1 MCGSF
6 KTLSATLSETVYNLA
21 EYAYLLFLEFF
32 FLFSL
37 GVGVSSGGRVVGG
50 RGQWKRCVLCSSS
63 DIHIRCTQASL
74 KANIV
79 TKM

>member
-37 GVGVSSGGRVVGG
+37 GVGVSSGGGWLGG
-50 RGQWKRCVLCSSS
+50 GGNGKDVSYV
-63 DIHIRCTQASL
+63 QAL
-74 KANIV
+74 IYTLGAHKQV
-79 TKM
+79 